1 MNVAH
6 MAVGGRLVLKGGL
19 KVTKTGVEKKKKH
32 KKKKKKSGEET
43 DGGQEGEGSVGAPHQ
58 KSYEDEFFLEMEK
71 AKKGHAKDTPWGQGY
86 KKAPKILHG
95 YTAAVKGNTAEERL
109 DMRAAMKSD
118 KFCK

>member
-1 MNVAH
+1 
-6 MAVGGRLVLKGGL
+6 
-19 KVTKTGVEKKKKH
+19 
-32 KKKKKKSGEET
+32 
-43 DGGQEGEGSVGAPHQ
+43 
-58 KSYEDEFFLEMEK
+58 MEK
-71 AKKGHAKDTPWGQGY
+71 AKKGHAKDTPWGQRY